1 MDNSI
6 MDNSIFIKHNECYAC
21 VISLGSNYTDEFQ
34 TAIGYCSIITMVM
47 SQVN

>member
-34 TAIGYCSIITMVM
+34 TAIGYCFFNYNYGYES
-47 SQVN
+47 S